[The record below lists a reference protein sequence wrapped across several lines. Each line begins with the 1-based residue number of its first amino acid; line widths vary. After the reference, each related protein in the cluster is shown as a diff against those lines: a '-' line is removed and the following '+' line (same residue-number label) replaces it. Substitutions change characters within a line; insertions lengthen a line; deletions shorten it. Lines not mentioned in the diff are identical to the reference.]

1 MSKSIP
7 HLNPCG
13 LEGNDCCKEKT
24 VIIEKIVRPDDKK
37 EPEQQKD
44 CCCCCCS
51 DEIKK
56 RLCEANINASE
67 AKETANVAQMAAATA
82 IATANNALDKAVTA
96 DVSQLQEDID
106 GVKQDILELQE
117 GYSQTADSVTTVNN
131 KVKGIYNRYLYFSP
145 AQIINS
151 PSNVVILHPKVKA
164 DGSDGGADT
173 FTIPAATTTKAG
185 VMTAA
190 DKQTL
195 ANNTSAINTL
205 NSKVDNL
212 NPTDNNFTNEYKAKL
227 EQLDDFT
234 SYVSDVTLGDVSSSN
249 VKLNVETTTLGVTE
263 PSVNEITLPNA
274 TISTPGLLSAS
285 DKIKLN
291 NLKTYTHIHHT
302 KSNGESS
309 DGSNTGIDTW
319 TADGNNVMLNFFC
332 TSPATGAITEWG
344 QEGDSATAKKPIPVA
359 TATNAGVMTKEMF
372 TKVNTTATNLS
383 ALQNTVSTL
392 NNQINR
398 YVTLAN
404 LDIDSLNDTRSS
416 IIINGLERNN
426 IVPGIY
432 TVTNAGE
439 LQDVSDPTTWAGT
452 LYYYQTESGN
462 KKSHYLTFISRAQL
476 LRNEKQF
483 INPVDTDSTTKIYST
498 IANNNEFTLWKVIS
512 IPSITLDAANAD
524 GVDIVEN
531 FGIAN
536 VVENDAI
543 VGNILTTKLVDRG
556 GETACVVQQ
565 FDTMYDYDGSEFV
578 EPDYYRMKTYTR
590 TLVNGVWSNWEL
602 KLDAYNVHEYTII
615 PATISSNDH
624 STIIFKPL
632 NYTELYNTAV
642 NTYIPLTGIL
652 NDGTIVKTMQIGG
665 SWILELQND
674 SRLRFAI
681 AQFNWPGTAQI
692 ECTVDVDPNEDPIDL
707 TQYTTSSA
715 IKAQIQTEHN
725 NSLVSELFTRNPRC
739 IYSATSPLVLSILV
753 SKGFPDISLSDLT
766 TMLKNTLDGN
776 GNTID
781 IHTTST
787 DGQNN
792 YVVFYRLQGG
802 NDIVQIQLGMSTTTV
817 TSISV
822 GRGDYYDVLNLYT
835 S

>member
-24 VIIEKIVRPDDKK
+24 VIIEKIVKPDDKK

-44 CCCCCCS
+44 CCCCCS

-56 RLCEANINASE
+56 RLCEANLNASE

-106 GVKQDILELQE
+106 DVKQDILELQE
-117 GYSQTADSVTTVNN
+117 GYSQTADSITTVDN
-131 KVKGIYNRYLYFSP
+131 KVKGIYNRYLYFST
-145 AQIINS
+145 AQVMNTS
-151 PSNVVILHPKVKA
+151 SNIVILHPKVKA

-173 FTIPAATTTKAG
+173 LTIPAATTTRAG

-205 NSKVDNL
+205 NSRVDNL

-274 TISTPGLLSAS
+274 TTSTPGLLSAS

-332 TSPATGAITEWG
+332 TSPATGAVTEWG
-344 QEGDSATAKKPIPVA
+344 QEGESATAKKPIPVA

-372 TKVNTTATNLS
+372 NKVNTTETSLS
-383 ALQNTVSTL
+383 TLTTTVNTL
-392 NNQINR
+392 NNKVNQIVR
-398 YVTLAN
+398 LTDLQIE
-404 LDIDSLNDTRSS
+404 DLNGSDS
-416 IIINGLERNN
+416 IIFKQRGSIT
-426 IVPGIY
+426 PGIY
-432 TVTNAGE
+432 TVSNAGE
-439 LQDVSDPTTWAGT
+439 LESDTDPTTFAGT
-452 LYYYQTESGN
+452 LYYWQKVSGN
-462 KKSHYLTFISRAQL
+462 KAKHFLTLIT
-476 LRNEKQF
+476 RNVASAEF
-483 INPVDTDSTTKIYST
+483 GMFDNNSTRIYST
-498 IANNNEFTLWKVIS
+498 ISNGDNQFTSWKPIS
-512 IPSITLDAANAD
+512 IPVVSIEELNSNTSD
-524 GVDIVEN
+524 

-536 VVENDAI
+536 VMDGDSI
-543 VGNILTTKLVDRG
+543 VGTLLTTRYIDRG
-556 GETACVVQQ
+556 DALYISQQ
-565 FDTMYDYDGSEFV
+565 LQTYYEFDGSDFL
-578 EPDYYRMKTYTR
+578 EPDGFYKIKTYTR
-590 TLVNGVWSNWEL
+590 EYIESEWTDWEIQL
-602 KLDAYNVHEYTII
+602 SKYNIHEYTII
-615 PATISSNDH
+615 PATIPSNDS
-624 STIIFKPL
+624 STVIFKPL
-632 NYTELYNTAV
+632 NYTELYNTV
-642 NTYIPLTGIL
+642 RDTYIPLTGIL
-652 NDGTIVKTMQIGG
+652 NDGTIVRTMQVNGN
-665 SWILELQND
+665 WVLELQND

-681 AQFNWPGTAQI
+681 TDFNWPNLTQI
-692 ECTVDVDPNEDPIDL
+692 ECTVGTSENPVDL
-707 TQYTTSSA
+707 TQYTTSNV
-715 IKAQIQTEHN
+715 IKTQIQNEQSAALVSDLFTGSLKCTHN
-725 NSLVSELFTRNPRC
+725 NDT
-739 IYSATSPLVLSILV
+739 PLILSILV
-753 SKGFPDISLSDLT
+753 KKGFPSLTLAAFTD
-766 TMLKNTLDGN
+766 MLKNALDGN
-776 GNTID
+776 GDNVD
-781 IHTTST
+781 LHAETT
-787 DGQNN
+787 DAQDNFVI
-792 YVVFYRLQGG
+792 YYRLLNGD
-802 NDIVQIQLGMSTTTV
+802 DIVQIQRLGQLTPITV
-817 TSISV
+817 TSMTID
-822 GRGDYYDVLNLYT
+822 RGDYFDLLNLYT